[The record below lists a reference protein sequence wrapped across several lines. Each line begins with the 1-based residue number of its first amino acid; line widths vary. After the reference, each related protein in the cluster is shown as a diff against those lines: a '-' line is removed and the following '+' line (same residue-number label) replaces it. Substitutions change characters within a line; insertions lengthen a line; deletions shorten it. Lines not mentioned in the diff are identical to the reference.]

1 VRDRVCMRAATLV
14 VEPIFEADLRPEQ
27 YAYRPGRNAQQAAI
41 EVERPRS
48 SNGLP
53 GLPHFFARVSP
64 SLGELTPSPFLKVD
78 GRRPSNWRYLP
89 VLSALLIRGRT
100 YCHGARI
107 ARILER
113 LWHSRFDG
121 NSWTTNERR

>member
-1 VRDRVCMRAATLV
+1 MTAATLV
-14 VEPIFEADLRPEQ
+14 LEPIFEADVRPEQ
-27 YAYRPGRNAQQAAI
+27 YAYRPGRNAQQAAV

-78 GRRPSNWRYLP
+78 GRRPSNWGCLP
-89 VLSALLIRGRT
+89 VLFALLIRGRT

-121 NSWTTNERR
+121 NSWTTNESR